1 MVRMFPSLLSGC
13 HSAFFGYFKNNT
25 KGLQV
30 YTVTLTALNRM
41 LRDYSYNGW
50 GYSTLPAGIGHIQEP
65 CRIVLSIYQGEI
77 KTCYIAGKDGQVLM
91 TGKEAQDLIEQVPPL
106 SWSLKSYQDPETPAP
121 SHPAIKSS
129 SPDRTT
135 RPIPALHLPAPSQ
148 ARPQV
153 SAMEPRMTRP
163 LPAIRPPQ
171 ETQIYPLRAREIP
184 FTELSRWPRKWRQ
197 IYMLANGDM
206 TIDKIATML
215 TLSPQDMR
223 GILQTMIAQG
233 VIILR
238 QSS

>member
-1 MVRMFPSLLSGC
+1 M
-13 HSAFFGYFKNNT
+13 
-25 KGLQV
+25 

-50 GYSTLPAGIGHIQEP
+50 GYATLPAGIGHIKEP

-91 TGKEAQDLIEQVPPL
+91 TGKEAQELIEQSSPL

-121 SHPAIKSS
+121 SHPAIKYP

-135 RPIPALHLPAPSQ
+135 RPLPALHLPAPSQ

-153 SAMEPRMTRP
+153 PAQEPRVTRP

-171 ETQIYPLRAREIP
+171 PTTQIYPLRAREIP
-184 FTELSRWPRKWRQ
+184 FAELSRWPRKWRQ

-206 TIDKIATML
+206 TIDKVATML
-215 TLSPQDMR
+215 QLSPQEMR
-223 GILQTMIAQG
+223 GILQVMISQG

-238 QSS
+238 QST